1 MKEYIHVNV
10 RWRMHGL
17 AVAYVDEHREIINQ
31 YAAMGYR
38 FVTAIPTE
46 MKINGCV
53 RKMDLIFEK
62 EAL

>member
-17 AVAYVDEHREIINQ
+17 AVAYVSEHREIIDQ
-31 YAAMGYR
+31 YAAQGYR
-38 FVTAIPTE
+38 FVAAIPTE
-46 MKINGCV
+46 MKINEFI

-62 EAL
+62 EAV

>member
-17 AVAYVDEHREIINQ
+17 AVAYVSEIINQ
-31 YAAMGYR
+31 YAAQGYR

-62 EAL
+62 EVV

>member
-1 MKEYIHVNV
+1 
-10 RWRMHGL
+10 MHGL
-17 AVAYVDEHREIINQ
+17 AVAYVDEHRKIINQ
-31 YAAMGYR
+31 YAARGYR

>member
-31 YAAMGYR
+31 YAAREYR